1 MSKETE
7 SPIIVSITDTEGNS
21 RDYVQDTVIPFAG
34 QEFAVLVSIPEKED
48 SEEEPEILL
57 AKMVEAEDGETEYIP
72 PTDEEYDA
80 VADIY
85 ETM

>member
-1 MSKETE
+1 MSKET
-7 SPIIVSITDTEGNS
+7 PVIVSITDTEGNV

-34 QEFAVLVSIPEKED
+34 EQFAVLVSIPERED

-57 AKMVEAEDGETEYIP
+57 AKITEGEDGEVEYIP

>member
-1 MSKETE
+1 MSKET
-7 SPIIVSITDTEGNS
+7 PVIVSITDTEGNV

-34 QEFAVLVSIPEKED
+34 EQFAILVSIPERED

-57 AKMVEAEDGETEYIP
+57 AKITEGEDGEAEYIP

>member
-1 MSKETE
+1 MSKET
-7 SPIIVSITDTEGNS
+7 PVIVSITDTEGNV

-34 QEFAVLVSIPEKED
+34 EQFAVLVSIPERED

-57 AKMVEAEDGETEYIP
+57 AKITEGEDGEAEYIP
-72 PTDEEYDA
+72 QTDEEYDA